1 MKKQKYGVMLTY
13 RELRILRAALIEWR
27 NWLIR
32 NDFPTED
39 VDQIL
44 MRLWK

>member
-1 MKKQKYGVMLTY
+1 MKKMKYGVMLTY
-13 RELRILRAALIEWR
+13 RELRILRVALIEWR
-27 NWLIR
+27 NWLIQ